1 MKKHLFNATLLWA
14 FLSLALCTAG
24 CSDDDGYPDVDGQ
37 SPSITLTADHIQTA
51 TGRTFTLEGTIADAD
66 GISTIRLQC
75 AELSLNKTI
84 DLIEIYEKPLTTYDL
99 SYDFQIQPNE
109 IGEQFTVK
117 VTVTDV
123 GGRSVSQDVLVTLD
137 GDFEVPVFV
146 IAPANG
152 SMVTAL
158 LRDGETPQF
167 DLTISVT
174 DDRSLDY
181 LILNIEGIDDYTN
194 HRVEADGSKAF
205 EKTFKI
211 TMPAEKKDYP
221 MTISA
226 FDKSGKSSSIE
237 CIVSVTDVQDFDKM
251 YLADVATEAE
261 LNSDVFGVP
270 MRIDH
275 VGEYQYQAL
284 YYNRSDNTKIF
295 FLPQKTSFSPVCY
308 GLDPENEEMLT
319 DDPSAAKPIVLTQA
333 NMYYKINIDIL
344 QKTYK
349 IEMYSVEDATDPW
362 PASMIYGM
370 PTMDKWNDGGSTMM
384 DFTFGMTSTNPTEV
398 VSLKQD
404 ATNPHLFYYDPMT
417 LTGGESMNFIL
428 HNYHT
433 DQWWNFV
440 RWCSDT
446 EEDPEVFG
454 YYTGSTFKNK
464 DFTGPTTTQD
474 VWSKPRVITSG
485 SYQFWFDS
493 HLGRAKLVRVN

>member
-1 MKKHLFNATLLWA
+1 MKKHLFNAALLWA
-14 FLSLALCTAG
+14 FLSLTLWTTG

-37 SPSITLTADHIQTA
+37 DPSIALTTDHIQTA
-51 TGRTFTLEGTIADAD
+51 AGRTFTLEGTITDAD
-66 GISTIRLQC
+66 GISTIQLQC
-75 AELSLNKTI
+75 ADLYLNKTI
-84 DLIEIYEKPLTTYDL
+84 DLIEIYDKPLETYEL
-99 SYDFQIQPNE
+99 SYNFEIQPNE

-123 GGRSVSQDVLVTLD
+123 GGRSVSQDVRVTLD
-137 GDFEVPVFV
+137 GDFENPIFV
-146 IAPANG
+146 IAPTNG

-158 LRDGETPQF
+158 LREGEIPKFTMN
-167 DLTISVT
+167 ISVT
-174 DDRSLDY
+174 DDRALDY
-181 LILNIEGIDDYTN
+181 LILNIEGIEEYTN
-194 HRVEADGSKAF
+194 LRVDADGGKAF
-205 EKTFKI
+205 EHAFDI

-221 MTISA
+221 MTISIY
-226 FDKSGKSSSIE
+226 DKTGKSSTIE
-237 CIVSVTDVQDFDKM
+237 CTVSVTDVQDFEMM

-270 MRIDH
+270 VRIDH

-284 YYNRSDNTKIF
+284 YYCRNANTEIF

-308 GLDPENEEMLT
+308 GLDPENEDMLT
-319 DDPSAAKPIVLTQA
+319 DDPSIAKPIVLTHA
-333 NMYYKINIDIL
+333 NVYYKINFDIL
-344 QKTYK
+344 QKTYE
-349 IEMYSVEDATDPW
+349 IDFYSVEDAIDPW
-362 PASMIYGM
+362 PASMTYGL
-370 PTMDKWNDGGSTMM
+370 PTLDKWNDGGSTMM

-404 ATNPHLFYYDPMT
+404 ATNPHLFYYDPMS
-417 LTGGESMNFIL
+417 LTGGESMNFII

-446 EEDPEVFG
+446 EDNPEVFG
-454 YYTGSTFKNK
+454 YYNGSSMKNAAY
-464 DFTGPTTTQD
+464 TGPTTTQD
-474 VWSKPRVITSG
+474 VWSKPRVTTTG